1 MKLLIIVTTLF
12 VTYSISHAVTTSEE
26 AAVTR
31 DILTLIPTDGNQ
43 QRAGILGGFVRL
55 AFHDAGTYDRNN
67 PETSGKSDGCVDLS
81 APDNAGLSTLIDLL
95 APVVNRHSLIM
106 SRADIWNLAANTI
119 INFSTPN
126 RGGTLNIP
134 LRYGRIDV
142 ADATSACSES
152 DNNKLP
158 NAELSHQHTTAVF
171 VERMGFTQL
180 EITALMGAHTLGRAD
195 ADASGYDGAWVVS
208 SSTFDNTYYSDIL
221 RRPWVRDANENGQHF
236 WRDPNADT
244 IMLNTDMALA
254 FDIGDDATV
263 NLNNC
268 RTGRGGGGQRG
279 NNCPN
284 TAENAETVATFANN
298 QQTWFNEF
306 AKAWVKLQELGYPE
320 GTLSFPEGEPVVVN
334 IPNNGAV
341 GGGPLP
347 RNPNPINN
355 NVMLRVFL
363 SIAACIIVILLL
375 VLWICCCRRN
385 KPAATKEL
393 GLHNKTPTLVP
404 SAPLGIRAV
413 ESTVIMTSVPVIQ
426 IQTV

>member
-106 SRADIWNLAANTI
+106 SRADIWNLAANTAI
-119 INFSTPN
+119 KMSLPN

>member
-1 MKLLIIVTTLF
+1 

-106 SRADIWNLAANTI
+106 SRADIWNLAANTAI
-119 INFSTPN
+119 TNSLPN

-208 SSTFDNTYYSDIL
+208 SSTFDNTYYSDII

-393 GLHNKTPTLVP
+393 GLHSKTPTLVP

>member
-31 DILTLIPTDGNQ
+31 DILTLIPTDGN

-180 EITALMGAHTLGRAD
+180 G
-195 ADASGYDGAWVVS
+195 
-208 SSTFDNTYYSDIL
+208 TFYFL
-221 RRPWVRDANENGQHF
+221 
-236 WRDPNADT
+236 
-244 IMLNTDMALA
+244 
-254 FDIGDDATV
+254 
-263 NLNNC
+263 
-268 RTGRGGGGQRG
+268 
-279 NNCPN
+279 
-284 TAENAETVATFANN
+284 N
-298 QQTWFNEF
+298 QQCT
-306 AKAWVKLQELGYPE
+306 
-320 GTLSFPEGEPVVVN
+320 
-334 IPNNGAV
+334 I
-341 GGGPLP
+341 
-347 RNPNPINN
+347 
-355 NVMLRVFL
+355 
-363 SIAACIIVILLL
+363 
-375 VLWICCCRRN
+375 
-385 KPAATKEL
+385 
-393 GLHNKTPTLVP
+393 
-404 SAPLGIRAV
+404 
-413 ESTVIMTSVPVIQ
+413 
-426 IQTV
+426 